1 MGFEMIKKY
10 TLTCL
15 FTTLVISLQVQ
26 AQENFRLTL
35 LEKGTEQPLAGA
47 MVIYSPDAEMK
58 NTSYAMTDLHG
69 VASFAAPDG
78 GVYYRITLTGF
89 APLSGKTE
97 KGASQLTL
105 YMQED
110 IIGLNEVVITASRML
125 RPIKLSPVTTQALS
139 GKAMVDAGY
148 GNLQQA
154 LQQETPG
161 LNIQKVGFGN
171 EISMQGLDA
180 RHVLFLMDGERMT
193 GDMAGNLDYERF
205 NLHAIDRIEIVKGA
219 SSTLYGSRASGAVI
233 NLITKKTA
241 QPLVIDAG
249 TRWGQMNERNYSD
262 PQKKDFLY
270 MYEKNVDRPNLQ
282 GWVSAG
288 FKSGAFTSQTDV
300 WYGESDGFY
309 LYQTA
314 GDKKVYTK
322 EANPFLDEDVVI
334 VNLLARPPMGVEG
347 AEHISASQKLFYEPS
362 DNLEI
367 QFYGTAFFMNSYD
380 MVQDLVFTQS
390 KDYTGGAKATYS
402 LKNYVSLTAGLHA
415 DYYDRYKRH
424 ERRDER
430 RTVYMSR
437 ILQPRL
443 TLASRYF
450 EAHDLIFGIEHFTD
464 ELTSDRFVNRKM
476 TSRALIETEYFF
488 QDEWTANDRWMLS
501 AGVRTNFSRQ
511 FGFMW
516 MPKLAVKY
524 SPFERWSFR
533 SNFSMGYRS
542 PSIKELFFNWDHLG
556 MFMIKGNEYLR
567 PEKNRYLSFG
577 AEYADDRLFVNAGL
591 YGNFFR
597 DKIEGVWRIY
607 DMQYN
612 FEYANLGRQDLL
624 GGELLARWQIL
635 DRLLLKGSYSYV
647 SVSEQGGVRINT
659 TSPHAATGGVEYR
672 YRRKDYS
679 LAAGFTASYMGRKR
693 FDVQDRVYVEKEG
706 RSRDAYFRCDLP
718 AYTLCNLTLSQTF
731 RNVVKVTAGINNLF
745 NYKPETLGSGLTA
758 FNIPATA
765 GVRGY
770 VQAEFKV
777 DEIIKV
783 LKKEKQ

>member
-1 MGFEMIKKY
+1 
-10 TLTCL
+10 L
-15 FTTLVISLQVQ
+15 FAATVETTLQ
-26 AQENFRLTL
+26 AQEKIQIIL
-35 LEKGTEQPLAGA
+35 LEKGTDNPLSGA
-47 MVIYSPDAEMK
+47 IVACSANADMK
-58 NTSYAMTDLHG
+58 NAGYATTDTRG
-69 VASFAAPDG
+69 VASFAAPDSSI
-78 GVYYRITLTGF
+78 YYRITLTGF
-89 APLSGKTE
+89 MPLSGKTE
-97 KGASQLTL
+97 KGMSQLTL

-110 IIGLNEVVITASRML
+110 VIGLNEIVVTASRTP
-125 RPIKLSPVTTQALS
+125 RPVKLSPVTTQVLS

-249 TRWGQMNERNYSD
+249 ARYGQMNERNYPN

-282 GWVSAG
+282 SWVSAG
-288 FKSGAFTSQTDV
+288 FKSGDFISQTDV
-300 WYGESDGFY
+300 WYSESDGFY
-309 LYQTA
+309 LYQTE

-322 EANPFLDEDVVI
+322 DANPFLDKDVVI
-334 VNLLARPPMGVEG
+334 VSSLARPPMGVEG
-347 AEHISASQKLFYEPS
+347 AEHVSVSQKLFFEPS
-362 DNLEI
+362 ENLKM
-367 QFYGTAFFMNSYD
+367 QLYGTAFFMNSYD

-390 KDYTGGAKATYS
+390 KDFTGGAKATYS
-402 LKNYVSLTAGLHA
+402 LKNFFSATVSLHA
-415 DYYDRYKRH
+415 DYYDRFKRH

-430 RTVYMSR
+430 RKVYASR
-437 ILQPRL
+437 IMQPRL
-443 TLASRYF
+443 TLASRCF
-450 EAHDLIFGIEHFTD
+450 EAHELILGVEHFTD

-476 TSRALIETEYFF
+476 TSRALTETEYFL
-488 QDEWTANDRWMLS
+488 QDEWTVNDRLMLS
-501 AGVRTNFSRQ
+501 AGARTNFSRQ

-524 SPFERWSFR
+524 SPFEHWSFR
-533 SNFSMGYRS
+533 SSFSTGYRS

-567 PEKNRYLSFG
+567 PEKNRYVSFG
-577 AEYADDRLFVNAGL
+577 AEYADDRLFINASL

-612 FEYANLGRQDLL
+612 FEYANLSRQDLL
-624 GGELLARWQIL
+624 GGELLARWRIL
-635 DRLLLKGSYSYV
+635 DCLSLNGTYSYV
-647 SVSEQGGVRINT
+647 DVSEQGGVRVNT

-672 YRRKDYS
+672 YRRKNYS
-679 LAAGFTASYMGRKR
+679 LSAGFTASYMGRKR

-706 RSRDAYFRCDLP
+706 RSRDAWFRCDLP
-718 AYTLCNLTLSQTF
+718 AYALCNLTLSQTF
-731 RNVVKVTAGINNLF
+731 LNKVKVTAGVNNLF
-745 NYKPETLGSGLTA
+745 DYKPKTLGSGLTA

-765 GVRGY
+765 GLRGY
-770 VQAEFKV
+770 VQVEFS
-777 DEIIKV
+777 IKN
-783 LKKEKQ
+783 

>member
-1 MGFEMIKKY
+1 MKMI
-10 TLTCL
+10 LFCL
-15 FTTLVISLQVQ
+15 FTAAIGAALQ
-26 AQENFRLTL
+26 AQGKIQITL

-47 MVIYSPDAEMK
+47 IIACSPDPGMK
-58 NTSYAMTDLHG
+58 NAGYVATGTQGM
-69 VASFAAPDG
+69 ASFAVPDSG
-78 GVYYRITLTGF
+78 AYYRISMTGF
-89 APLSGKTE
+89 VPLSGRVA
-97 KGASQLTL
+97 GGSASLTL

-110 IIGLNEVVITASRML
+110 MIGLNEVVVTASRTP
-125 RPIKLSPVTTQALS
+125 RPIKLSPVVTQVLS
-139 GKAMVDAGY
+139 GKAMVNAGY

-241 QPLVIDAG
+241 QPLVVDAG
-249 TRWGQMNERNYSD
+249 TRYGQMNERNYAN
-262 PQKKDFLY
+262 PQKRDFLY
-270 MYEKNVDRPNLQ
+270 MFEKNVDRPNLQ

-288 FKSGAFTSQTDV
+288 FNAGAFTSQTDV
-300 WYGESDGFY
+300 WYSESDGFY
-309 LYQTA
+309 LYQQA
-314 GDKKVYTK
+314 GDKKVYTR

-334 VNLLARPPMGVEG
+334 VSSLARPPMGVEG

-362 DNLEI
+362 EKLNVQL
-367 QFYGTAFFMNSYD
+367 YGTAFFMNSYD

-390 KDYTGGAKATYS
+390 KDFTGGAKATYS
-402 LKNYVSLTAGLHA
+402 LPDNRLSVTASLHA
-415 DYYDRYKRH
+415 DCYDRYKRH

-430 RTVYMSR
+430 RKVYASR
-437 ILQPRL
+437 IMQPRL
-443 TLASRYF
+443 MLSSRYL

-476 TSRALIETEYFF
+476 TSRALKETEYFL
-488 QDEWTANDRWMLS
+488 QDEWTVSDRWMLS
-501 AGVRTNFSRQ
+501 AGARTNFSRQ

-524 SPFERWSFR
+524 SPGAYWSFR

-567 PEKNRYLSFG
+567 PEKNRYVSFG
-577 AEYADDRLFVNAGL
+577 AEYADDRLFVNANL

-612 FEYANLGRQDLL
+612 FEYVNLGRQDLL
-624 GGELLARWQIL
+624 GGEMLARWRIL
-635 DRLLLKGSYSYV
+635 DCLALNGTYSYV
-647 SVSEQGGVRINT
+647 DVSEQGGVRINT
-659 TSPHAATGGVEYR
+659 TSPHAATGGMEYR
-672 YRRKDYS
+672 YRRKNYS
-679 LAAGFTASYMGRKR
+679 LSAGLTASYMGRKR

-731 RNVVKVTAGINNLF
+731 RNAVKLTAGINNLF
-745 NYKPETLGSGLTA
+745 NYRPETLGSGLTA

-765 GVRGY
+765 GIRGY
-770 VQAEFKV
+770 VQV
-777 DEIIKV
+777 EITIKN
-783 LKKEKQ
+783 